1 MSGLLEVEIS
11 TSAQTEFLDIT
22 DKVKQAATQL
32 GISSGILT
40 VYCPHTTGA
49 ITINEGAD
57 PAVRRDV
64 VSVLNH
70 IVPWNFDYRHLEGNS
85 PAHVKASLIGASE
98 LIIVENGK
106 LLLGTWQKIFFCEF
120 DGPRRR
126 RVWVKMISA

>member
-1 MSGLLEVEIS
+1 MSGLLEVEVN
-11 TSAQTEFLDIT
+11 TGAQTEFLDIT
-22 DKVKQAATQL
+22 DKVRQAAKQL
-32 GISSGILT
+32 GISSGILA

-70 IVPWNFDYRHLEGNS
+70 MVPWKFDYRHLEGNS
-85 PAHVKASLIGASE
+85 PAHVKSSLIGASE

-126 RVWVKMISA
+126 RIWIKMISA